1 MYHPVDPSFSNLQTD
16 QEVLLT
22 HGDSCTKA
30 APGTKIIAK
39 NGEKIVGQFDTSL
52 EEFLSHNA
60 FLSLPY
66 H

>member
-1 MYHPVDPSFSNLQTD
+1 MVLFIFSNIQAE

-39 NGEKIVGQFDTSL
+39 NGEKIVGKFSECL
-52 EEFLSHNA
+52 N
-60 FLSLPY
+60 
-66 H
+66 